1 MLKTRKLITLGVS
14 LLAVCTS
21 LCFSSCGKKASPA
34 ETTMSETALPER
46 SSEAAVLPD
55 AESSGAAAQEP
66 LYSTEAAV
74 PEESGTVWAG
84 YTDEDFLNSVRAGL
98 EDRWAS
104 VKGQDG
110 ASMDTEAFRE
120 YASSAV
126 QKELDAIG
134 DLYYYKFEDEALAGL
149 ASVYV
154 AALQDQLIGISESEN
169 QEALQNSEV
178 YMNGY
183 CLRVV
188 ALHNLT
194 ETYGLTV
201 DPSYE
206 ENLQSSLKRYDAARA
221 YLGME

>member
-1 MLKTRKLITLGVS
+1 
-14 LLAVCTS
+14 
-21 LCFSSCGKKASPA
+21 
-34 ETTMSETALPER
+34 
-46 SSEAAVLPD
+46 
-55 AESSGAAAQEP
+55 
-66 LYSTEAAV
+66 
-74 PEESGTVWAG
+74 
-84 YTDEDFLNSVRAGL
+84 
-98 EDRWAS
+98 
-104 VKGQDG
+104 
-110 ASMDTEAFRE
+110 MDTEAFRE

-178 YMNGY
+178 YMHGY

-194 ETYGLTV
+194 ETYGLKV

>member
-1 MLKTRKLITLGVS
+1 MLKTRKMITLGVS

-34 ETTMSETALPER
+34 ETS
-46 SSEAAVLPD
+46 AA
-55 AESSGAAAQEP
+55 EEP
-66 LYSTEAAV
+66 LSSTEAAV